1 MVRGRLIAEEK
12 RVRDARPET
21 GHDPYFEA
29 AGIAAFVGGGGA
41 VALTIPPLALIS
53 NSKLFWKSRYKSGV
67 FIWLKW

>member
-1 MVRGRLIAEEK
+1 MVGGRLIAEEK

-41 VALTIPPLALIS
+41 VALKTQPIPSHQYFHKI
-53 NSKLFWKSRYKSGV
+53 RH
-67 FIWLKW
+67 